1 VSEPKA
7 ATGAALL
14 IATAALATIAVATAG
29 CGRVEPLPRP
39 HAGPSTLPAPAVSP
53 SDEAPEDT
61 YPTNSEPPY
70 PGLTTAAP
78 ADASAAPCIGRP
90 SAAQVIAA
98 LRRDPDLRPPST
110 NPRVVAGPV
119 CAGSWQYTLLDF
131 PGQGRLQ
138 VVSRG
143 GADSLTIVTAGTY
156 VCTPEVKG
164 AAPAGIVAAAHCQ

>member
-1 VSEPKA
+1 
-7 ATGAALL
+7 
-14 IATAALATIAVATAG
+14 
-29 CGRVEPLPRP
+29 
-39 HAGPSTLPAPAVSP
+39 
-53 SDEAPEDT
+53 
-61 YPTNSEPPY
+61 
-70 PGLTTAAP
+70 
-78 ADASAAPCIGRP
+78 
-90 SAAQVIAA
+90 VITA

-110 NPRVVAGPV
+110 SPRVVAGPV